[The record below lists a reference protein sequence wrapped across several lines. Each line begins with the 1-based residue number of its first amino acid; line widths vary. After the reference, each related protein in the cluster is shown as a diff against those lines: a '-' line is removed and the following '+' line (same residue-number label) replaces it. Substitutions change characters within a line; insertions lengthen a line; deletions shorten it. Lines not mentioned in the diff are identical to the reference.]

1 MPTYTTACP
10 RNCYSTCSFKVT
22 VENEK
27 IISIEPHAS
36 NQATPEG
43 PCIKG
48 LAYVERAHSE
58 DRILTPQLKGSDGN
72 FQPISWEEAL
82 NLITD
87 KLQHYKNSF
96 GSQSVFFY
104 AASGMSGLLN
114 SVSHSFWDLY
124 GGVTTTYGNLC
135 WPAGLEATRLT
146 LGANKHNP
154 PWDLEHARLIVLWG
168 KNPVESNIQEMIHID
183 KALEKGAKLVTIDP
197 RRSPS
202 CERGQYLIQ
211 LKPGTDAALAL
222 GVAHELIRNNWID
235 RTYIDKYVVGFD
247 DFARRAAEY
256 PVNRVSQICDIP
268 EESIRLFAKLI
279 DNNPGMTMIPGY
291 GMQRFSNGGQS
302 IRSILALSVITGNI
316 GKKGACWHYANL
328 QSYVFDSLKEPL
340 SYFPK
345 INAKPKFR
353 RAVSMAKL
361 GDDLYHLVDPEIKM
375 IWVER
380 GNPLTQNPDS
390 KQVKKAFQKA
400 EFRVVVDQFITDT
413 AQEANLIL
421 PAKNMF
427 EQSDIIGSYWNPYV
441 QLKQKVI
448 EPAGEV
454 KPETEIYYLLAQK
467 LGFAKEHIENY
478 FPAPNDEAIEA
489 YLNKHLKA
497 FPELS
502 LEKLKQG
509 PLIASQHE
517 DLPFADG
524 IFNTPS
530 RKIELYSTEAEKL
543 WSVDPLPD
551 YVPLERSDYPLQL
564 MSPNSKNRI
573 HSQFGNLNVIKQF
586 EPETLLFIHPTDA
599 ENRDVND
606 GELVQ
611 LYNDKGSSEVKICF
625 DMGLKS
631 GCVVLTNGH
640 WYQDGSSPNLFTKG
654 KETDMGHG
662 TAFHDTYVDCEK
674 IASK

>member
-1 MPTYTTACP
+1 
-10 RNCYSTCSFKVT
+10 
-22 VENEK
+22 
-27 IISIEPHAS
+27 
-36 NQATPEG
+36 
-43 PCIKG
+43 
-48 LAYVERAHSE
+48 
-58 DRILTPQLKGSDGN
+58 
-72 FQPISWEEAL
+72 
-82 NLITD
+82 
-87 KLQHYKNSF
+87 
-96 GSQSVFFY
+96 
-104 AASGMSGLLN
+104 
-114 SVSHSFWDLY
+114 
-124 GGVTTTYGNLC
+124 LC

-154 PWDLEHARLIVLWG
+154 PWDLEHAKLIVLWG
-168 KNPVESNIQEMIHID
+168 KNPAESNIQEMIPID
-183 KALEKGAKLVTIDP
+183 KALEKGAKLITIDP

-211 LKPGTDAALAL
+211 VKPGTDGALAL
-222 GVAHELIRNNWID
+222 GVAHELIQNNWID
-235 RTYIDKYVVGFD
+235 QDFINKYVLGFD
-247 DFARRAAEY
+247 EFAKRAAEY
-256 PVNRVSQICDIP
+256 PANKVSQICDIP
-268 EESIRLFAKLI
+268 EESIKLFAKLI
-279 DNNPGMTMIPGY
+279 ADNPGMTMIPGY

-302 IRSILALSVITGNI
+302 IRSLLALSVITGNI

-345 INAKPKFR
+345 VNAKPKFR

-361 GDDLYHLVDPEIKM
+361 GDDLFNLVDPEIKM

-390 KQVKKAFQKA
+390 KMVKKAFQKA
-400 EFRVVVDQFITDT
+400 EFRVVVDQFLTDT
-413 AQEANLIL
+413 AQEADLVL

-441 QLKQKVI
+441 QLKQKVL

-454 KPETEIYYLLAQK
+454 KPETEIYYLLAHK
-467 LGFAKEHIENY
+467 MGFAKEDIESHL
-478 FPAPNDEAIEA
+478 PEPNDEAIEN

-502 LEKLKQG
+502 LESLKEG
-509 PLIASQHE
+509 PLIADQHE
-517 DLPFADG
+517 DFPFSDS

-530 RKIELYSTEAEKL
+530 GKIELYSTEAEKL

-551 YVPLERSDYPLQL
+551 YVPLEPSDYPLQL

-586 EPETLLFIHPTDA
+586 EPETLLNIHPADA
-599 ENRDVND
+599 ENRNINNGDWVR
-606 GELVQ
+606 
-611 LYNDKGSSEVKICF
+611 LYNDTGSSEVKVCF
-625 DMGLKS
+625 DIGLKS
-631 GCVVLTNGH
+631 GCGVLTNGH
-640 WYQDGSSPNLFTKG
+640 WHQDGASPNLFTKG

-662 TAFHDTYVDCEK
+662 TAFHDTYVDFEK
-674 IASK
+674 IMSK